1 VLTQVLVRNQSE
13 INASLLEEEF
23 SSIDEVLAAIG
34 DDGMGTREAA
44 EHRLQEFNPLFVL
57 NRVTP
62 NSKLP
67 IAYLQQMV
75 GKFSGGDL
83 VMLGEIPADE
93 SVEQS
98 MRIFQPVVDL
108 APNSPA
114 SKALDQI
121 MHRLLLFIGHQQ
133 RSSSPLGHLAKQ
145 DH

>member
-1 VLTQVLVRNQSE
+1 
-13 INASLLEEEF
+13 
-23 SSIDEVLAAIG
+23 
-34 DDGMGTREAA
+34 
-44 EHRLQEFNPLFVL
+44 
-57 NRVTP
+57 
-62 NSKLP
+62 
-67 IAYLQQMV
+67 MV
-75 GKFSGGDL
+75 GKFIGGDL

>member
-1 VLTQVLVRNQSE
+1 
-13 INASLLEEEF
+13 
-23 SSIDEVLAAIG
+23 
-34 DDGMGTREAA
+34 
-44 EHRLQEFNPLFVL
+44 
-57 NRVTP
+57 
-62 NSKLP
+62 
-67 IAYLQQMV
+67 
-75 GKFSGGDL
+75 
-83 VMLGEIPADE
+83 MLGEIPADE

-108 APNSPA
+108 GPNSPA